1 MSKRPGTKREKPF
14 ATEVELCAAF
24 IADVDQAKWTP
35 FNETGGWDIL
45 LVRKL
50 DGFQIGVHAKL
61 KLNVEVVNQAIESGE
76 AWHVDGSHPDCRAVL
91 VPWDDAGRFG
101 KICDY
106 VGLTVIRAAPKTVG
120 GAWARNRCFEP
131 QLPDDPKNPYQCR
144 HWHDMATVRRHKLP
158 EYVPDVAAGRSAP
171 VQLTDWKIKA
181 IKIAVT
187 LEMRGHLTRRDFAH
201 HRVDHRRWIAGGWL
215 KVEDGRFVAG
225 RMPDFKRQHPVV
237 YKQIAADAPKWL
249 PKTLLGDSA
258 AEDGRML

>member
-1 MSKRPGTKREKPF
+1 MTKRAKKERPF

-24 IADVDQAKWTP
+24 IADVGGRWTCYA
-35 FNETGGWDIL
+35 ETGGWDVL

-61 KLNVEVVNQAIESGE
+61 KLNVAVVNQAIETGD
-76 AWHVDGSHPDCRAVL
+76 AWRVDGEHPDCRAVL

-101 KICDY
+101 KICDHL
-106 VGLTVIRAAPKTVG
+106 GLTVIRAAPKTVN

-131 QLPDDPKNPYQCR
+131 GLPDDPKNPHQCR
-144 HWHDMATVRRHKLP
+144 PWHETATAKRHALP
-158 EYVPDVAAGRSAP
+158 EYIPDVRAGSSAP

-187 LEMRGHLTRRDFAH
+187 LQMRGHLTRRDFAH

-215 KVEDGRFVAG
+215 KVEDGRFVAD
-225 RMPDFKRQHPVV
+225 RMATSRSSTP
-237 YKQIAADAPKWL
+237 
-249 PKTLLGDSA
+249 
-258 AEDGRML
+258 